1 MLKARKT
8 GKRERP
14 IATDHRLVRE
24 EERHWAAK
32 PTRWKALAAAL
43 AALVMARA
51 LVAVLGKGLA
61 RKKGHCALMQVK
73 VVKGVAAR
81 EESNKVVA
89 NKAVE
94 QVGVQLVIATDHRLV
109 REEERHWAAKPTRW
123 KALAAA
129 PAALVMARAL
139 VAVLGKGLVRG
150 GIRPSQRQL
159 LSQHPS
165 R

>member
-1 MLKARKT
+1 
-8 GKRERP
+8 
-14 IATDHRLVRE
+14 
-24 EERHWAAK
+24 
-32 PTRWKALAAAL
+32 
-43 AALVMARA
+43 
-51 LVAVLGKGLA
+51 
-61 RKKGHCALMQVK
+61 MQVK
-73 VVKGVAAR
+73 AAKGVAAR
-81 EESNKVVA
+81 EEP

-109 REEERHWAAKPTRW
+109 RDQERHWAAKPTRW